1 VRLTPATRNNWTS
14 GWDGNWFYCGVPV
27 EQKPDVRGKGS
38 YQPRSTMTLL
48 SYLTETP
55 SSCGPEDTNFVAFIE
70 VASIIG
76 GCDVVEE
83 FSLVACGL
91 LVRSLV

>member
-1 VRLTPATRNNWTS
+1 
-14 GWDGNWFYCGVPV
+14 
-27 EQKPDVRGKGS
+27 
-38 YQPRSTMTLL
+38 MTLL